1 MPTKSELENR
11 TSRIFQVFQKAMP
24 PISAPYPSV
33 IICTQRTYR
42 DQRAFLVYKTGS
54 NAIAAPAEE
63 SAIEL
68 ISGEKGAALLV
79 RKEEVPSLDSF
90 YHLLWAALGRFYLNA
105 DSSAV
110 QQADDKSTIPK
121 DDMVVVGTAFWSV
134 FAPEAIANRVERFL
148 RNASSKGE
156 ATGGMAW
163 KEEEWR
169 SVYEGMKV
177 TLLSTYGQ
185 RNIQIPDL
193 AMLLSAALTD
203 DLLVD
208 MIRQGK
214 EGKLPGREG
223 KPFDPT
229 GIETMPEQLLP
240 SMRGLIAVLE
250 EQMEKERY
258 WEADTAT
265 LSRIGDLLTSLNE
278 EYVRLIADQI
288 ALDELDATPIP
299 KELPDDLS
307 DDLPEID

>member
-1 MPTKSELENR
+1 MPTKSELEGR
-11 TSRIFQVFQKAMP
+11 ASRIVQVFQKAMP
-24 PISAPYPSV
+24 TISTPYPSITV
-33 IICTQRTYR
+33 ATQRTYR
-42 DQRAFLVYKTGS
+42 DQRGFLVYKTGS
-54 NAIAAPAEE
+54 TAISAPTDDQAV
-63 SAIEL
+63 EL

-90 YHLLWAALGRFYLNA
+90 YHLLWAALGRFYLSA
-105 DSSAV
+105 SSAE
-110 QQADDKSTIPK
+110 QAAQPTDGP
-121 DDMVVVGTAFWSV
+121 VVFGTAFWSI

-148 RNASSKGE
+148 RTSAAVKDEG
-156 ATGGMAW
+156 AVGVVW

-208 MIRQGK
+208 MIRQAR

-223 KPFDPT
+223 KPFDPV
-229 GIETMPEQLLP
+229 GVDTMPIQLQP

-250 EQMEKERY
+250 EQMQKERY
-258 WEADTAT
+258 WVASEET
-265 LSRIGDLLTSLNE
+265 LSRIGELLTFLNE
-278 EYVRLIADQI
+278 EYIRLIADQI
-288 ALDELDATPIP
+288 ALDELDAAPIP
-299 KELPDDLS
+299 KVLPEDIWDDV
-307 DDLPEID
+307 PEID